1 MYQPIKY
8 RKTSYQ
14 QKAKLSNVKKFDIKK
29 GLEEGVE
36 KIKGG
41 LKSGV
46 EKVRK
51 GVEKVQAFRKTPE
64 GQLLEKAGLK
74 FLKESGVRNKINAKI
89 HEKVLKGVEKVQA
102 FRKTPEG
109 QLLEK
114 AGLKFLKESG
124 VGNKINDKIH
134 EKLSEYT
141 KDNEPWELAR
151 KIIHASADQYFKERE
166 SLPEPNYT
174 PMNPSVNW
182 TPVNTIRASP
192 RNPTHYTAKR
202 R

>member
-1 MYQPIKY
+1 MNQPIKY

-74 FLKESGVRNKINAKI
+74 FLKESGV
-89 HEKVLKGVEKVQA
+89 
-102 FRKTPEG
+102 
-109 QLLEK
+109 
-114 AGLKFLKESG
+114 
-124 VGNKINDKIH
+124 GNKINDKIH

-141 KDNEPWELAR
+141 KDSEPLELGR

-174 PMNPSVNW
+174 PMNPSVNL

-192 RNPTHYTAKR
+192 RNPTRYTAKR